1 MRIKRITVKKFKNL
15 VDFDCE
21 FSDSNISAFIGNNG
35 AGKSNILELITKAF
49 SNAMNFSY
57 GKLLPTILPNDKPS
71 VIDCIIEYKLDST
84 IYQLYYNVGILK
96 ATEDN
101 QIEEGKPPIFVT
113 ESIAILHDGKVL
125 KRSEYINALPTSIL
139 LYYAGETNRQKVNA
153 DDTYDKTYNRKL
165 IDAKTDDLP
174 GLRFMD
180 YYNIEDLPLL
190 LLVSAAYKSTEYNKI
205 MNLFNCNS
213 ISSKFSI
220 VLQKPE
226 KAKGEIDTWWNSRGF
241 VKNFLDS
248 LRKYVSATQD
258 MSKKYFMFFDSAD
271 ELQKLAD
278 NEYELFSKLKALKN
292 YGILNHIG
300 IGLEKDMVDTP
311 FSQSALSEGEKQMA
325 LIYLLTSF
333 SAKSNSLYL
342 FDEFDAYL
350 HLNWQR
356 SISKMLN
363 DIDVNGHII
372 FTTHSPASISK
383 MQREN
388 VYLLKSG
395 KVHNAISETFNR
407 SLDEIMEEQM
417 EVPLRPQEYTELV
430 QEFRN
435 AIIHN
440 QKNIALAKLDQIKEV
455 IGEDDPFFITARIAM
470 ERMY

>member
-49 SNAMNFSY
+49 SNAMNFSC

-71 VIDCIIEYKLDST
+71 VIDCIIEYELDST
-84 IYQLYYNVGILK
+84 IYQFYYNVGILK

-153 DDTYDKTYNRKL
+153 DDTYDKTYDRKL

-258 MSKKYFMFFDSAD
+258 MSKKVFYVF
-271 ELQKLAD
+271 
-278 NEYELFSKLKALKN
+278 
-292 YGILNHIG
+292 
-300 IGLEKDMVDTP
+300 
-311 FSQSALSEGEKQMA
+311 
-325 LIYLLTSF
+325 
-333 SAKSNSLYL
+333 
-342 FDEFDAYL
+342 
-350 HLNWQR
+350 
-356 SISKMLN
+356 
-363 DIDVNGHII
+363 
-372 FTTHSPASISK
+372 
-383 MQREN
+383 
-388 VYLLKSG
+388 
-395 KVHNAISETFNR
+395 
-407 SLDEIMEEQM
+407 
-417 EVPLRPQEYTELV
+417 
-430 QEFRN
+430 
-435 AIIHN
+435 
-440 QKNIALAKLDQIKEV
+440 
-455 IGEDDPFFITARIAM
+455 
-470 ERMY
+470 

>member
-1 MRIKRITVKKFKNL
+1 
-15 VDFDCE
+15 
-21 FSDSNISAFIGNNG
+21 
-35 AGKSNILELITKAF
+35 
-49 SNAMNFSY
+49 
-57 GKLLPTILPNDKPS
+57 
-71 VIDCIIEYKLDST
+71 
-84 IYQLYYNVGILK
+84 
-96 ATEDN
+96 
-101 QIEEGKPPIFVT
+101 
-113 ESIAILHDGKVL
+113 
-125 KRSEYINALPTSIL
+125 
-139 LYYAGETNRQKVNA
+139 
-153 DDTYDKTYNRKL
+153 
-165 IDAKTDDLP
+165 
-174 GLRFMD
+174 
-180 YYNIEDLPLL
+180 
-190 LLVSAAYKSTEYNKI
+190 
-205 MNLFNCNS
+205 
-213 ISSKFSI
+213 
-220 VLQKPE
+220 
-226 KAKGEIDTWWNSRGF
+226 
-241 VKNFLDS
+241 
-248 LRKYVSATQD
+248 
-258 MSKKYFMFFDSAD
+258 MFFDSAD